1 MHRVQKSS
9 PCHKEGDIQITSM
22 SAARIR
28 RALHIQS
35 EITLPHTDQQY
46 IGYERNQEQ
55 KGTTVQEPSRQ
66 VRTKSELE

>member
-1 MHRVQKSS
+1 
-9 PCHKEGDIQITSM
+9 M

-66 VRTKSELE
+66 VRTKSEQE